1 MDAMNDATAR
11 HRYASVRDPDPDAFG
26 AALSGL
32 LDRIGDDGG
41 SVIHLSTQAVG
52 DAGRLLY
59 VGHVVYRALAFGGAA
74 LIDVPAQAEESMTLM
89 DEQVAEIVDELQ

>member
-1 MDAMNDATAR
+1 MDATNGGTTR

-41 SVIHLSTQAVG
+41 SIVHLSTQAVA

-59 VGHVVYRALAFGGAA
+59 VGHVVYRTLAVGGAA
-74 LIDVPAQAEESMTLM
+74 IVDVPAQAEEPMTLM
-89 DEQVAEIVDELQ
+89 EEQVAEIVDDLT